1 MNYYSIQSSRDIIEH
16 HGVKGMKW
24 GRRMANRV
32 KSWMAKQNEKYY
44 DSHNGLLND
53 YYYQKKKNNIEWK
66 AVQKHTGISLTTG
79 LVFWAGVWIAKQ
91 VYWEI
96 MGYK

>member
-1 MNYYSIQSSRDIIEH
+1 MNTNDIIEH

-24 GRRMANRV
+24 GRRIAKGI
-32 KSWMAKQNEKYY
+32 KSWMIKQNEKYY
-44 DSHNGLLND
+44 DSHNGLLEAT
-53 YYYQKKKNNIEWK
+53 I
-66 AVQKHTGISLTTG
+66 VTSISLTTG

>member
-1 MNYYSIQSSRDIIEH
+1 MAPSFLNFQKFPGSDFQIKIALFPWLIMKKEEVLMLNKINKATIIT
-16 HGVKGMKW
+16 
-24 GRRMANRV
+24 
-32 KSWMAKQNEKYY
+32 S
-44 DSHNGLLND
+44 
-53 YYYQKKKNNIEWK
+53 
-66 AVQKHTGISLTTG
+66 ISLTTG

>member
-1 MNYYSIQSSRDIIEH
+1 MAPPFFAFFPWCI
-16 HGVKGMKW
+16 MKKEEVL
-24 GRRMANRV
+24 M
-32 KSWMAKQNEKYY
+32 
-44 DSHNGLLND
+44 LNKL
-53 YYYQKKKNNIEWK
+53 QQATI
-66 AVQKHTGISLTTG
+66 VTSISLTTG

>member
-1 MNYYSIQSSRDIIEH
+1 MYH
-16 HGVKGMKW
+16 
-24 GRRMANRV
+24 
-32 KSWMAKQNEKYY
+32 NEKEEV
-44 DSHNGLLND
+44 LMLN
-53 YYYQKKKNNIEWK
+53 KINK
-66 AVQKHTGISLTTG
+66 ATIITSISLTTG

>member
-1 MNYYSIQSSRDIIEH
+1 MAPSFFALFPWCI
-16 HGVKGMKW
+16 MKKEEVL
-24 GRRMANRV
+24 M
-32 KSWMAKQNEKYY
+32 
-44 DSHNGLLND
+44 LNKL
-53 YYYQKKKNNIEWK
+53 QQATI
-66 AVQKHTGISLTTG
+66 VTSISLTTG

>member
-1 MNYYSIQSSRDIIEH
+1 MDSNSHYFPAY
-16 HGVKGMKW
+16 
-24 GRRMANRV
+24 
-32 KSWMAKQNEKYY
+32 NEKEEV
-44 DSHNGLLND
+44 LMLN
-53 YYYQKKKNNIEWK
+53 KINK
-66 AVQKHTGISLTTG
+66 ATIITSISLTTG

>member
-1 MNYYSIQSSRDIIEH
+1 MAPSFFALFSWHI
-16 HGVKGMKW
+16 MKKEEVL
-24 GRRMANRV
+24 M
-32 KSWMAKQNEKYY
+32 
-44 DSHNGLLND
+44 LNKL
-53 YYYQKKKNNIEWK
+53 QQATI
-66 AVQKHTGISLTTG
+66 VTSISLTTG